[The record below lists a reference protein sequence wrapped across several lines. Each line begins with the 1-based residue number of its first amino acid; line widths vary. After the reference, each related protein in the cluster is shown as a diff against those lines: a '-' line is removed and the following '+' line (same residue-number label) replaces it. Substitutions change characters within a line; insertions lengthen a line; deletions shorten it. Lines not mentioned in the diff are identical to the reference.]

1 MAELQK
7 KIDELGSEVDRWEK
21 ELQALQEIVG
31 KTKEACEKLHKR
43 GLDGLVFKGILS
55 VVRNSDEMEECF
67 VKKIGAFL
75 NGMSTFRDELTKFQ
89 DDMKASYE
97 DCEKIYQSIPPINT
111 KFQDLQKLEAS
122 LQEGLKLFQEEVQ
135 ADYER
140 WKEEYSDI
148 TSTRDRFRAVLNEL
162 EVEESMPSTQDAE
175 AIDKDVEKIK
185 EAVNGLELVS
195 FVSQESAL
203 RGQLTTTQA
212 KIDGLCSPWDSALTD
227 LIKRLAEKEK
237 WLEQKPAKLE
247 RFVQERGLELIWPEQ
262 GDRYLQEDHRILDER
277 EDSQVSRGQVIQ
289 PVVPGLRR
297 GTDVL
302 VKAGIWL
309 AK

>member
-1 MAELQK
+1 M
-7 KIDELGSEVDRWEK
+7 
-21 ELQALQEIVG
+21 G
-31 KTKEACEKLHKR
+31 KR
-43 GLDGLVFKGILS
+43 DSFKDILS
-55 VVRNSDEMEECF
+55 VARNSDEMEEHF
-67 VKKIGAFL
+67 VNKIGAFL
-75 NGMSTFRDELTKFQ
+75 NGMSTFRDELAKFQ

-122 LQEGLKLFQEEVQ
+122 LQEGLKLFQEDVQ

-148 TSTRDRFRAVLNEL
+148 TDTRDRFRAVLNEL
-162 EVEESMPSTQDAE
+162 EVEVEESMPSTQDAE
-175 AIDKDVEKIK
+175 AIDKDIEKIQ

-262 GDRYLQEDHRILDER
+262 GSEFLPEDHRVLDER